1 MQIMRNIGLGL
12 LVGSTLYSIGCGSA
26 ADVND
31 PSPTVSPASGTLK
44 TTGETL
50 LTSITIETGHT
61 VDFYELADG
70 TPFVGESGLEYQAP
84 VLSGLPGSARS
95 LAAIHKALR
104 PTSAVPAALV
114 ASDERF
120 AASRTAARAV
130 VNEVPPPPADAPTSG
145 AGPKLYNAGQQ
156 TWFKNTN
163 CVDTDIRSLESC
175 IQQLASA
182 NSGWIKGGVW
192 SSQSM
197 VGSEAA
203 QAGTLNVY
211 KWTGSQTLVL
221 NVLVNPGTYYWTLFP
236 GGSGDNGFNGT
247 YTWYMAQLVN
257 AGANTLV
264 SQAVQACG
272 ENGERSCGVDCGSG
286 QACDPS
292 TTDGCQEDGTTNGTC
307 FDI

>member
-1 MQIMRNIGLGL
+1 MQIMRNVGLGL
-12 LVGSTLYSIGCGSA
+12 LVASTLYSIGCGSGPDA
-26 ADVND
+26 KD
-31 PSPTVSPASGTLK
+31 PSPTETPSGGTLK

-50 LTSITIETGHT
+50 LSSITIETGHT

-70 TPFVGESGLEYQAP
+70 TPFVGESALEFQAP
-84 VLSGLPGSARS
+84 VLGGLSGAARS
-95 LAAIHKALR
+95 LVAIHKALR

-120 AASRTAARAV
+120 AASSAAVHAV
-130 VNEVPPPPADAPTSG
+130 VTDVAPPPADSPTTG

-156 TWFKNTN
+156 SWFKSTM
-163 CVDTDIRSLESC
+163 CVDSGIRSNESC

-182 NSGWIKGGVW
+182 NSGWIQGGVW

-221 NVLVNPGTYYWTLFP
+221 NVLVSPGTYYWTLFP
-236 GGSGDNGFNGT
+236 GGSGDNGFNHQFL
-247 YTWYMAQLVN
+247 WYMAQLIN
-257 AGANTLV
+257 AGSGTLV

-272 ENGERSCGVDCGSG
+272 EVNERSCGVNCGGG
-286 QACDPS
+286 QGCDTS
-292 TTDGCQEDGTTNGTC
+292 TAAGCTIDGTTNGTC
-307 FDI
+307 TEY